1 MSATVASPPPPVPAA
16 ATGTASAAAR
26 SRRSGRAWRIWRI
39 VPLYQTIAYRGRF
52 FLAPFMLAVQ
62 VYLYYLLWT
71 AVYKGKTVVAGLDV
85 HQAVGYATL
94 AILLGR
100 IRWSNRMV
108 SKDSVPQR
116 TREGTIIYW
125 FLRPISPG
133 RYYMFRAI
141 GDAGYGAVWATL
153 GYVVV
158 LATGAVRPPASA
170 AVGAVFVVSLVLGQV
185 ILYYLGQLVDLATF
199 WLVTNTGLTRMYG
212 FVQDLL
218 SGVFVPLWFL
228 PGWLLTTASVLPF
241 AATINLPISLYIG
254 RIPLSEAPVKL
265 VFETCWI
272 LFLATV
278 TRFLWSRAARRVTSQ
293 GG

>member
-1 MSATVASPPPPVPAA
+1 MSAAVASPPPSAPAA
-16 ATGTASAAAR
+16 APEDLPAAGR
-26 SRRSGRAWRIWRI
+26 PGRSGRAWRIWRI

-52 FLAPFMLAVQ
+52 FLAPFMVAVQ
-62 VYLYYLLWT
+62 VYLYYLLWI
-71 AVYKGKTVVAGLDV
+71 AVYKGKTSVAGLDV

-125 FLRPISPG
+125 FLRPIPPG
-133 RYYMFRAI
+133 RYYMFRAV
-141 GDAGYGAVWATL
+141 GDAGYGAVWAAI
-153 GYVVV
+153 GYAVV
-158 LATGAVRPPASA
+158 LSTGMIRPPASA
-170 AVGAVFVVSLVLGQV
+170 AVGGVFVLSMVLGQV

-212 FVQDLL
+212 FVQDLM

-241 AATINLPISLYIG
+241 AATINLPISIYIG
-254 RIPLSEAPVKL
+254 RIPLSEAPAKL
-265 VFETCWI
+265 LFETCWI
-272 LFLATV
+272 LFLAAM